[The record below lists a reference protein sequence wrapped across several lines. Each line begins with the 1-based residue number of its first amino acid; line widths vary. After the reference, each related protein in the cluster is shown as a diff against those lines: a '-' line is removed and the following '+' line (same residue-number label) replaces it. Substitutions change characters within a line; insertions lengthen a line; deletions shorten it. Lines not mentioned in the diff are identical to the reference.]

1 MGGAHVQSTDADV
14 LEPATHPTT
23 SARVQAVVV
32 RRDASA
38 NPLRTVGGI
47 TLLERLLRQLSELE
61 SVDSILLLKPVDLSL
76 PPPSK
81 RVRKEVIYQDTSGA
95 TVWEMLRHVRAHLR
109 DRFILV
115 AADLLIDERL
125 LSWLTAQTTEVS
137 LSPRIGDR
145 PEAAAFL
152 RAKSLDAPSLEAARI
167 KVVEVASLPTYWE
180 AMHGDVPFHLQ
191 RIRNDDDAEQAW
203 PILLDYIQR
212 RTQELPARY
221 FDPFFEN
228 LIVRRLAPSAITA
241 NQVTLA
247 TTLLGF
253 LVAAFYA
260 TGWLRVGVLLAIF
273 VEVLDGVDGKLARI
287 TRTTSK
293 AGEYEHILDFFYE
306 NSWWL
311 ALGFFLS
318 KNGSKFAW
326 HAALLMAAFDLADNI
341 VYSVADVKWHRSVD
355 NATAFLSRFRL
366 VAGRR
371 NIYTWLFLPG
381 FFLSIP
387 GISFYLAV
395 AWAGV
400 TAAIHAAWCINEAIR
415 PESHPASPVPYA
427 EQSVPGAGRIP
438 PDR

>member
-1 MGGAHVQSTDADV
+1 MGGAHVQSADADA
-14 LEPATHPTT
+14 LEPATPSTA
-23 SARVQAVVV
+23 SARFQAVVV
-32 RRDASA
+32 CRDATA
-38 NPLRTVGGI
+38 NPLRSVGGI

-61 SVDSILLLKPVDLSL
+61 TVESILLLKPIDLSL

-81 RVRKEVIYQDTSGA
+81 RVRKDVIYQDAAGT
-95 TVWEMLRHVRAHLR
+95 TVWEMLRGARAHLR
-109 DRFILV
+109 DLFI
-115 AADLLIDERL
+115 DQRL
-125 LSWLTAQTTEVS
+125 LSWLTAQTTEVI
-137 LSPRIGDR
+137 LCPRIGDR
-145 PEAAAFL
+145 PETAAFL
-152 RAKSLDAPSLEAARI
+152 RAKSLDAPNLEAAHI
-167 KVVEVASLPTYWE
+167 KVVEVGSLPTYWE
-180 AMHGDVPFHLQ
+180 AMHGDVPLHLHSV
-191 RIRNDDDAEQAW
+191 RNDDDAEQGW
-203 PILLDYIQR
+203 QILLDYIQR

-221 FDPFFEN
+221 FDPYFEN
-228 LIVRRLAPSAITA
+228 LIVRRLAPTAVTA
-241 NQVTLA
+241 NQVTLV
-247 TTLLGF
+247 TTVLGF
-253 LVAAFYA
+253 VVAALYFV
-260 TGWLRVGVLLAIF
+260 GRLRTGVLLAIL

-318 KNGSKFAW
+318 NNGSKFAW
-326 HAALLMAAFDLADNI
+326 HAALLMIAFDLTDNI

-381 FFLSIP
+381 FFLGVP
-387 GISFYLAV
+387 GISFYSAV

-400 TAAIHAAWCINEAIR
+400 TAAVHAAWCINEAIR
-415 PESHPASPVPYA
+415 LSASPVPSA
-427 EQSVPGAGRIP
+427 ERPVLEAGQIP

>member
-1 MGGAHVQSTDADV
+1 MGGAHLQSAEADV
-14 LEPATHPTT
+14 LESTAASTA
-23 SARVQAVVV
+23 SARFQAVVV
-32 RRDASA
+32 CRDASA

-47 TLLERLLRQLSELE
+47 TLFERLLRQLSELE
-61 SVDSILLLKPVDLSL
+61 TVESVLLLKPIDLSL

-81 RVRKEVIYQDTSGA
+81 RVRKEVVYQDTAGT
-95 TVWEMLRHVRAHLR
+95 TVWEMLRGARAHLQ

-115 AADLLIDERL
+115 AADLLIDQRL
-125 LSWLTAQTTEVS
+125 LSWLTAQTTDVI
-137 LSPRIGDR
+137 LSPRIGER
-145 PEAAAFL
+145 PETAAFL
-152 RAKSLDAPSLEAARI
+152 RAKSLDAPNLEAAHV
-167 KVVEVASLPTYWE
+167 KAVEVASLPTYWE
-180 AMHGDVPFHLQ
+180 AMHGDVPLHLQ
-191 RIRNDDDAEQAW
+191 RIGNDDDAEQGW
-203 PILLDYIQR
+203 QILLDYIQR
-212 RTQELPARY
+212 RTQELPSRY

-326 HAALLMAAFDLADNI
+326 HAALLMVAFDLADNI

-381 FFLSIP
+381 FFLGVP
-387 GISFYLAV
+387 GISFYSAV

-415 PESHPASPVPYA
+415 LSASPVPSA
-427 EQSVPGAGRIP
+427 EQPVPGVAQIP